1 MAAHQIMFESWESD
15 EVSMP
20 ARATHRIHIALPH
33 LSQDPDSG
41 GWLFFAVSAAAFR
54 SAAQEA

>member
-41 GWLFFAVSAAAFR
+41 GWLFFAVSAAAY
-54 SAAQEA
+54 